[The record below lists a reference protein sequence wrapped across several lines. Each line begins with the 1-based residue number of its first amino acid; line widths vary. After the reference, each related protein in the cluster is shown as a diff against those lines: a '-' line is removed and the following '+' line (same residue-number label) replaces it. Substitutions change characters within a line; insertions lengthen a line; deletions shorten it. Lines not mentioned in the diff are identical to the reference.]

1 MVGTQ
6 TGEAQIVLFPVVSAP
21 RCGGTK
27 TVWAPEDGR
36 CSACQLG
43 PVQLGV
49 VEEGG
54 IWRARKKVG
63 VQGGFFFTLGVFES

>member
-21 RCGGTK
+21 RRGGTK

-49 VEEGG
+49 VEEG
-54 IWRARKKVG
+54 
-63 VQGGFFFTLGVFES
+63 